1 MSYSIQTTGMSGSFA
16 IRYEY
21 QTPEHHYF
29 GYTDTLE
36 EAEAI
41 LREAGV
47 YE

>member
-1 MSYSIQTTGMSGSFA
+1 MSYSIESTGMSGSFA

-29 GYTDTLE
+29 GYADTLE

-41 LREAGV
+41 LRAAGV